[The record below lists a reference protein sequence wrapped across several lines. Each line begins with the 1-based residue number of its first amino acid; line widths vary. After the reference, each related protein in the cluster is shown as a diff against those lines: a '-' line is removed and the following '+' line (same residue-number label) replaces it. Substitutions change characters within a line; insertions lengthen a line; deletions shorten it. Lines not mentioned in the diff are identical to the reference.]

1 MREINRRKQDHY
13 TRSVTVL
20 WFCPEILFKVIRH
33 VPPHTADMNEQV
45 KLAVTEKVK
54 VKLPLSTP

>member
-1 MREINRRKQDHY
+1 MWEINHRKQDKP

-20 WFCPEILFKVIRH
+20 WFCPEILFTISEMYRLIQ
-33 VPPHTADMNEQV
+33 TNTNEQF
-45 KLAVTEKVK
+45 KLAVKEKVE